1 MARSIYSEKLKHR
14 TNRVKLP
21 AKKKPYKQRAL
32 KLARGSEGDSDKP
45 VTVDEA
51 LIAYESGLAARGGA
65 KYNATSLRKH
75 VPSALLSKVVMLL
88 TVRIA
93 SVAQIP
99 D

>member
-1 MARSIYSEKLKHR
+1 M
-14 TNRVKLP
+14 
-21 AKKKPYKQRAL
+21 
-32 KLARGSEGDSDKP
+32 
-45 VTVDEA
+45 TVDEA
-51 LIAYESGLAARGGA
+51 LIAYKSGLAARGGA

-88 TVRIA
+88 TVRMA